1 MEEKK
6 SGLGNGRSHAHS
18 EPSAFAL
25 RRMSI
30 EEVVG
35 GALPL
40 GSLILVR
47 WLDAS
52 DAKASLREHQV
63 DQGDWCKDW
72 GVYLGVSGRT
82 RRVIM
87 VGKDVAEVHNT
98 WGATR
103 IPVSLVEEV
112 YLILPREE
120 VSAMIQEVKAL
131 GRRVRMRRHRR
142 RGDQVRVRIY

>member
-1 MEEKK
+1 MSEAKDK
-6 SGLGNGRSHAHS
+6 PCHVHAG
-18 EPSAFAL
+18 ATTFTL
-25 RRMSI
+25 RRVSLD
-30 EEVVG
+30 EVVG

-52 DAKASLREHQV
+52 DAKATLKEHQS
-63 DQGDWCKDW
+63 DSGDWCKDW

-82 RRVIM
+82 KRVIM

-103 IPVSLVEEV
+103 IPVALVEEV
-112 YLILPREE
+112 YLILPRED
-120 VSAMIQEVKAL
+120 VSAMIQEIKTL
-131 GRRVRMRRHRR
+131 GRRIRMRRHQRR
-142 RGDQVRVRIY
+142 EDKVRVRIY